1 MMLAGAV
8 LTGGRSSRMGAH
20 KALVHVDGAPMA
32 GRVAEVLESAGCD
45 PVVLVGGEPELLRT
59 LGREVLPDVHG
70 GRRGPLAG
78 IHTAL
83 SRLGADAVLVA
94 ACDLPDLDAPTVRA
108 LRKVW
113 STSIEAPDVVTARTD
128 RREPLCAIWNSRC
141 AELLGEMLAPGRN
154 PSVREALD
162 GLPVVVEVA
171 VPAAPLRNV
180 NTPDDLRG

>member
-1 MMLAGAV
+1 M
-8 LTGGRSSRMGAH
+8 
-20 KALVHVDGAPMA
+20 
-32 GRVAEVLESAGCD
+32 
-45 PVVLVGGEPELLRT
+45 
-59 LGREVLPDVHG
+59 
-70 GRRGPLAG
+70 
-78 IHTAL
+78 
-83 SRLGADAVLVA
+83 
-94 ACDLPDLDAPTVRA
+94 
-108 LRKVW
+108 
-113 STSIEAPDVVTARTD
+113 VTARTD